1 MHLITCPNWL
11 LLWHGC
17 FISGRLALHLH
28 FHKNNWC
35 ALGNYS
41 NDDIFQISLI
51 PFFFAGRKQA
61 SRWIF
66 SSWLSCLSSGGQ
78 RSPSRWAR
86 ASKLSYIHIYASAIQ
101 SLDVVC
107 VYGCLYA
114 QVGWPF
120 LSPCKQGKRHIIE
133 NPHTAGLSIPEG
145 IFLALFPHILG
156 VLLFMGFSQSD
167 NLWDSPKTLNNIP
180 ELTDKEE
187 TPSFWMLFNSK
198 SWRIPW
204 CHPFSVCLLY
214 LCYYLF
220 LFDLLEPKCRGDV
233 RTAKQNP
240 VLLVNMLSLGIC
252 LKPQPHR

>member
-1 MHLITCPNWL
+1 MLLTDVHHSWPHQRNIWDWNNIVMHLITCPNWL

-86 ASKLSYIHIYASAIQ
+86 ASKLSYIHTYIHIYEMPQ
-101 SLDVVC
+101 QYSLWMWFVCTVVC
-107 VYGCLYA
+107 MHK
-114 QVGWPF
+114 W
-120 LSPCKQGKRHIIE
+120 
-133 NPHTAGLSIPEG
+133 AGLSSPLASKGRG
-145 IFLALFPHILG
+145 I
-156 VLLFMGFSQSD
+156 S
-167 NLWDSPKTLNNIP
+167 
-180 ELTDKEE
+180 
-187 TPSFWMLFNSK
+187 
-198 SWRIPW
+198 
-204 CHPFSVCLLY
+204 
-214 LCYYLF
+214 
-220 LFDLLEPKCRGDV
+220 
-233 RTAKQNP
+233 
-240 VLLVNMLSLGIC
+240 
-252 LKPQPHR
+252 